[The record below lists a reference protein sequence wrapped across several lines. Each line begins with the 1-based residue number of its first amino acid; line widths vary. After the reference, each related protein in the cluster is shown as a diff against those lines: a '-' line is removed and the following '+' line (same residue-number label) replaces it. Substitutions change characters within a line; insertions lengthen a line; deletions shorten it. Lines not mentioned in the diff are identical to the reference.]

1 MNFDY
6 LITGGAGHIG
16 SSLIKS
22 IAKKNKKAS
31 ILVID
36 DLSTGNK
43 ENITGLENVELLEAD
58 INNINILN
66 YFKED
71 FICKYIFHYAAT
83 VGVERTQKDPI
94 RVLNDIEGMKN
105 VIKIAKIANP
115 ERFFLASSSEVYG
128 EPVEFP
134 QNELTTPLNSR
145 LPYAVVKNINELY
158 LKSFSKKDNF
168 SYSILRFFNTYGPC
182 QSADFVIPRFIK
194 MALNNNDI
202 SIYGDGS
209 QTRTFLHIDDN
220 VDFTEL
226 LIEKELLKNDT
237 VNVGCDEEISILE
250 LAKTVIKLTKSKSK
264 IIFQPPLKDGDM
276 QRRQADNSKML
287 GLYKKELI
295 PIDEGLRRLISFYK
309 TL

>member
-1 MNFDY
+1 
-6 LITGGAGHIG
+6 
-16 SSLIKS
+16 
-22 IAKKNKKAS
+22 
-31 ILVID
+31 
-36 DLSTGNK
+36 
-43 ENITGLENVELLEAD
+43 
-58 INNINILN
+58 
-66 YFKED
+66 
-71 FICKYIFHYAAT
+71 
-83 VGVERTQKDPI
+83 
-94 RVLNDIEGMKN
+94 
-105 VIKIAKIANP
+105 
-115 ERFFLASSSEVYG
+115 
-128 EPVEFP
+128 
-134 QNELTTPLNSR
+134 
-145 LPYAVVKNINELY
+145 
-158 LKSFSKKDNF
+158 
-168 SYSILRFFNTYGPC
+168 
-182 QSADFVIPRFIK
+182 